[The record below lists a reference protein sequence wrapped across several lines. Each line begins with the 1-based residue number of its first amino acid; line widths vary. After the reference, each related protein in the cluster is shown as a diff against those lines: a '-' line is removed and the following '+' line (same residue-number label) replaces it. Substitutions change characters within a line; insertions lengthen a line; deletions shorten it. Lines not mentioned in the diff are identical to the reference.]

1 MPIVRWGGE
10 EFIFFFPD
18 MNGDEVCLMLNTFRM
33 KLGNDL
39 FDWRRMD
46 SGYYDVW
53 RGGE

>member
-1 MPIVRWGGE
+1 MPYAQHFSHE
-10 EFIFFFPD
+10 
-18 MNGDEVCLMLNTFRM
+18 
-33 KLGNDL
+33 LGNDL